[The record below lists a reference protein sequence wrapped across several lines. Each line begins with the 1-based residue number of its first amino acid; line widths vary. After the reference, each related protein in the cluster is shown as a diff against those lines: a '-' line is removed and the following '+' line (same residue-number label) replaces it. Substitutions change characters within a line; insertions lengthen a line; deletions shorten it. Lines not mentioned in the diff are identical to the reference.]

1 MTTTVASSSSVTLN
15 SISDLLSMY
24 AGQLG
29 VMLPSRLFMFG
40 ESSFTMLKNDPANDA
55 ASIELEIGGVLEC
68 ELAVKLT

>member
-40 ESSFTMLKNDPANDA
+40 EFSFTMLRNDPANDA
-55 ASIELEIGGVLEC
+55 ASIELEIGGILEC
-68 ELAVKLT
+68 RLALNMT